1 MYGQLT
7 LRYWTNLTS
16 GKTWFTANKNGKT
29 LYAIYALADDET
41 LPATIEW
48 EGNEPVGR
56 MTLLKGNRAVN
67 YTYKDGKVT
76 VKLPKGL
83 KNEPVALKFN
93 VKK

>member
-16 GKTWFTANKNGKT
+16 GKTWFTAHKNGKT

-48 EGNEPVGR
+48 EGNEPEGR